1 MTTDEAILG
10 PEPGTG
16 RRLPPVWLMGLGF
29 LPLGASGSLT
39 LITLPTLLAANHV
52 PEAQIAS
59 VTGISLIPTFV
70 SFLLGPLLDWRFSRR
85 FYAILFA
92 ILGGACE
99 YVGLLYLRD
108 LPVLTALMFASALF
122 IGLCVSAVGGWFGNL
137 TPTEQKGA
145 LGAWFTVTN
154 LGAGGLVAAVAI
166 VTVRDLPY
174 ALGAGLLCLTIVAA
188 IPLFLWVECPPADGR
203 LASESFAAFAGDVV
217 TLLARPSV
225 WWTLLIF
232 LAPCASFALTNTLG
246 GLGADF
252 HTPESLVGLIGGLG
266 ISIAGVCGSL
276 AIPVLARFVPPRP
289 LYLMVGGFGAVFT
302 LTLILMARSPTTF
315 GVAMLGENVFQAAS
329 FSVGN
334 MIVLRTIGHGNP
346 LAATQFGLLNSAAS
360 LPLTYMQFID
370 GHAYGALGGVDGSF
384 LADAGVSG
392 AACVVLALILWA
404 CRRWIPAI

>member
-1 MTTDEAILG
+1 MTTNEAILA

-16 RRLPPVWLMGLGF
+16 RRLPPVWVMGLGF

-59 VTGISLIPTFV
+59 VTGISLIPTFL

-92 ILGGACE
+92 VLGGATE
-99 YVGLLYLRD
+99 YIGLLYLRD
-108 LPVLTALMFASALF
+108 LPVLTAMMFVSALC

-137 TPTEQKGA
+137 TPTEKKGA

-154 LGAGGLVAAVAI
+154 LGAGGLIAAVAI

-174 ALGAGLLCLTIVAA
+174 AVGAGLLCLTIVAA

-203 LASESFAAFAGDVV
+203 LASESFVAFARDVLA
-217 TLLARPSV
+217 LLRRPSV
-225 WWTLLIF
+225 LWTLLIF

-246 GLGADF
+246 GLGGDF

-266 ISIAGVCGSL
+266 ISVAGVCGSL
-276 AIPVLARFVPPRP
+276 AIPILARFVPPRP
-289 LYLMVGGFGAVFT
+289 LYLMVGGFGAAFT

>member
-1 MTTDEAILG
+1 MTDQVLSVPDPPAA
-10 PEPGTG
+10 
-16 RRLPPVWLMGLGF
+16 RRLPPIWLMGLGF

-59 VTGISLIPTFV
+59 VTGISLIPAFM

-92 ILGGACE
+92 VLGGACE
-99 YVGLLYLRD
+99 YAGLLYLRD
-108 LPVLTALMFASALF
+108 LTVLTALMFAASMC

-137 TPTEQKGA
+137 TPTEKKGA

-166 VTVRDLPY
+166 VAVRDLPY

-203 LASESFAAFAGDVV
+203 LASESFVAFARDVLA
-217 TLLARPSV
+217 LLRRPSV
-225 WWTLLIF
+225 LWTLLIF

-252 HTPESLVGLIGGLG
+252 RTPESLVGLIGGLG

-276 AIPVLARFVPPRP
+276 AIPLLARFVPPRP

-302 LTLILMARSPTTF
+302 LTLILMARSPTSF
-315 GVAMLGENVFQAAS
+315 GIAMLGENVFQAAS

-334 MIVLRTIGHGNP
+334 MIVLRTIGHENP

-370 GHAYGALGGVDGSF
+370 GHAYGVMGGVNGSF

-392 AACVVLALILWA
+392 AACVGLALILWT

>member
-1 MTTDEAILG
+1 MTTDEAIL
-10 PEPGTG
+10 EPPPTSA

-59 VTGISLIPTFV
+59 VTGIALIPGFV

-85 FYAILFA
+85 VYAIVFA
-92 ILGGACE
+92 VLGGVTE
-99 YVGLLYLRD
+99 FVGLLFLRD
-108 LPVLTALMFASALF
+108 LPVLTAMMFASGLC

-137 TPTEQKGA
+137 TPTDQKGA

-154 LGAGGLVAAVAI
+154 LGAGGLVASVAI
-166 VTVRDLPY
+166 VTLRDLPF
-174 ALGAGLLCLTIVAA
+174 ALGAGLLCFVIIAA
-188 IPLFLWVECPPADGR
+188 IPLYLWVECPPADGR
-203 LASESFAAFAGDVV
+203 LASESFTAFARDVLA
-217 TLLARPSV
+217 LLRRPSV
-225 WWTLLIF
+225 LWTLLIF

-252 HTPESLVGLIGGLG
+252 RTPESLVGLIGGLG
-266 ISIAGVCGSL
+266 ISIAGVFGSL
-276 AIPVLARFVPPRP
+276 SIPILARFVPPRP
-289 LYLMVGGFGAVFT
+289 LYLMVGGLGAVFT
-302 LTLILMARSPTTF
+302 LTLMLMARSPTTF

-334 MIVLRTIGHGNP
+334 MIVLRTIGHENP

-392 AACVVLALILWA
+392 AACVLLALMLWA

>member
-1 MTTDEAILG
+1 MTEDVAAARG
-10 PEPGTG
+10 
-16 RRLPPVWLMGLGF
+16 LPPISLMGLGF

-59 VTGISLIPTFV
+59 VTGIALIPGFV

-99 YVGLLYLRD
+99 YAGLLYLRD

-166 VTVRDLPY
+166 VTVRELPY

-289 LYLMVGGFGAVFT
+289 LYLLVGGFGAVFT

-370 GHAYGALGGVDGSF
+370 GHAYGALGGVNGSF
-384 LADAGVSG
+384 VADAGVSG
-392 AACVVLALILWA
+392 AACVVLALMLWA